1 MRLSQKLA
9 RREDDERMRFALAAA
24 HMGVFEWDVNSDGM
38 TWPGTTGLGLKPEEA
53 PTCGRAFFDLVH
65 PDDRHALG
73 ANRDRAL
80 RDRTDA
86 VSAFRTISSDGA
98 VHWVQAH
105 GHIVYDADG
114 EPLRVLGVNSDITY
128 RKSLDE
134 QILETHDEVERLKV
148 LKATMRTVQH
158 IVNNA
163 LMSLHMFRA
172 EVEGLASQEALALF
186 DQTLLD
192 TAARLK
198 VLGDLDRVVET
209 QMEMGSGIEYPSCPP
224 ARMP

>member
-1 MRLSQKLA
+1 MRPSQNLA

-24 HMGVFEWDVNSDGM
+24 HMGVFEWDVNSDVL
-38 TWPGTTGLGLKPEEA
+38 TWLGTTGLGLKPEDA
-53 PTCGRAFFDLVH
+53 PTSGRAFFDLVH
-65 PDDRHALG
+65 PDDRQALG
-73 ANRDRAL
+73 VNRDRAL

-105 GHIVYDADG
+105 GHIVYDAG
-114 EPLRVLGVNSDITY
+114 GKPLRVLGVNTDITH
-128 RKSLDE
+128 RKSLDD
-134 QILETHDEVERLKV
+134 QSFETHDQVQRLKV

-163 LMSLHMFRA
+163 LMSLHMFRT
-172 EVEGLASQEALALF
+172 EVEGLASREALGLF

-224 ARMP
+224 TRKP